1 MTSIQSLLRI
11 RAVQNSTSTF
21 SSNALQYPVT
31 DCINTA
37 NEGTMVYTT
46 STNGL
51 VNGNVTYQQSADLN
65 AFIMAPGTL
74 QGFSFQHFGGYSP
87 ATMQVAYTMTV
98 NVTRGSIS
106 NQRRTIN
113 FTLSSIGATQDGS
126 MTFIPFSPNFFST
139 PPSLLVGSIAYTGD
153 DVKNVIR
160 GDIVLVRL
168 TTNRSDG
175 GGVMCTAYPTQ
186 QLSYLIGSLVT
197 DIDIQAQ
204 TFGETLGGGS
214 SYFHNLVN
222 GGVIFT
228 SSVRDI
234 INSMGSSAIWLYQ
247 IVLNGINFTS
257 APTTSA
263 PAKLIIKIA
272 TNTGFFWEIK
282 VTCNRNPDSSMIVP
296 LNMPAPGEEY
306 SESYAVNN
314 NSSMFVTSVQQ
325 GDTGASWQIRNR
337 GVNTWPNNGV
347 NTVPV
352 ARASYPMISIMG
364 MAISFSQT
372 GEESNNVFDINLNVT
387 VVSDSGSPATMSG
400 QAGTRACLFNG
411 LLI

>member
-1 MTSIQSLLRI
+1 
-11 RAVQNSTSTF
+11 
-21 SSNALQYPVT
+21 
-31 DCINTA
+31 
-37 NEGTMVYTT
+37 
-46 STNGL
+46 
-51 VNGNVTYQQSADLN
+51 
-65 AFIMAPGTL
+65 
-74 QGFSFQHFGGYSP
+74 
-87 ATMQVAYTMTV
+87 MQVAYTMTV
-98 NVTRGSIS
+98 NVIRDS
-106 NQRRTIN
+106 NSRARTIN
-113 FTLSSIGATQDGS
+113 FTLSSIGATKDGS

-139 PPSLLVGSIAYTGD
+139 PPSLLVGSIVYTGD

-175 GGVMCTAYPTQ
+175 GGVMCTAYPGQ

-204 TFGETLGGGS
+204 TFGDTSGRLPSYSYIIGS
-214 SYFHNLVN
+214 APRT
-222 GGVIFT
+222 IFDFR
-228 SSVRDI
+228 VRYM
-234 INSMGSSAIWLYQ
+234 INSTGHMGNSTGIWLYQ

-325 GDTGASWQIRNR
+325 GDDGGVSAPLIRNR

-352 ARASYPMISIMG
+352 ARASYPMISGIG

-372 GEESNNVFDINLNVT
+372 GEFDINLNVT
-387 VVSDSGSPATMSG
+387 VVSDSPATMSG
-400 QAGTRACLFNG
+400 NTRPCLFNG